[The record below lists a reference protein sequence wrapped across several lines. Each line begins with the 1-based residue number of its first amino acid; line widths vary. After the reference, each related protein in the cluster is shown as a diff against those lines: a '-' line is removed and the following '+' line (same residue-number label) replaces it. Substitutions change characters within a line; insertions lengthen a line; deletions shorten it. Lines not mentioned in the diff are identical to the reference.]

1 VPVQAEGKASLY
13 SLKSEMTEKTSPP
26 TIMVYLPI
34 LDKYDRVLVQTNSY
48 GKEICV
54 EVFEGVIEPSETT
67 EWWKHRELAARSPN
81 SIVAG
86 EINPSLVWNVE
97 KTGLYTIVVVLRED
111 FAKDTKVELQI
122 SIGGTG

>member
-1 VPVQAEGKASLY
+1 
-13 SLKSEMTEKTSPP
+13 
-26 TIMVYLPI
+26 MVYLPI

-48 GKEICV
+48 RKEICV

-86 EINPSLVWNVE
+86 EINPLLVWNVE

-111 FAKDTKVELQI
+111 FAEDTKVELQI